1 MGSFLRYR
9 AAQIFGLC
17 TIFNSKMYVFN
28 FDQKKSLATFWA
40 TFSQT
45 HLVALIRRAV
55 KDLLKRTTKS
65 QSSETKQLLTAKAK
79 AEEKKLDEMFKIL
92 FLHFHILIAVT
103 ESRKQ
108 RVNFFFNLFGT

>member
-45 HLVALIRRAV
+45 HLVALIRS
-55 KDLLKRTTKS
+55 DCEGS
-65 QSSETKQLLTAKAK
+65 P
-79 AEEKKLDEMFKIL
+79 EEDNKKPIL
-92 FLHFHILIAVT
+92 
-103 ESRKQ
+103 
-108 RVNFFFNLFGT
+108 